1 MLQFHEQIVGEIVE
15 ENGVTVIAAGLG
27 LAKVLAA
34 LVRIHSAENGLVLL
48 LSTSDVQR
56 QALVEEIQEQDAA
69 APLPKDINNQYTS
82 AERIEMYN
90 KGGVFSITS
99 RILIV
104 DMLNER
110 VPFKKVAGIMV
121 NNAHRLT
128 ETCAEAFIVRLFRQ
142 ANRTGFIRAFS
153 DRPQAMSSG
162 FNKTER
168 IMKSLFV
175 RRLYLWPRFHLSV
188 SDVLEENPP
197 CVVDIR
203 MPLTSAMAGIQTAI
217 VEVMDACLKE
227 LRKTNKI
234 DVEELTV
241 ENGLL
246 KSFDEIVRSQL
257 DPIWHTLG
265 WKTKQLVGDLKTLR
279 KLADY
284 LLRYDS
290 VTFLKYLDTLRVTE
304 GVRSVWIFANPT
316 HKIFELAKK
325 RVYSLVRA
333 DGTRV
338 AQAKTG
344 RGGRGGRGR
353 GGNQVRSKRKMGGE
367 LKTSKKYLRVHV
379 S

>member
-1 MLQFHEQIVGEIVE
+1 MLQFHEQIVAELVE

-34 LVRIHSAENGLVLL
+34 LIRIHSQENGLVLL
-48 LSTSDVQR
+48 LSTSDAQR
-56 QALVEEIQEQDAA
+56 QSLVEEIQEQDPA

-82 AERIEMYN
+82 AERIELYN

-110 VPFKKVAGIMV
+110 VPFKKVGGIIV
-121 NNAHRLT
+121 NNAHRMT

-153 DRPQAMSSG
+153 DRPQAMRSG

-168 IMKSLFV
+168 IMKTLFV
-175 RRLYLWPRFHLSV
+175 RRLYLWPRFHLTV
-188 SDVLEENPP
+188 SDALEEEPP
-197 CVVDIR
+197 DVVDIR
-203 MPLTSAMAGIQTAI
+203 MPLTSAMAGIQNAI
-217 VEVMDACLKE
+217 IEVMDACLKE
-227 LRKTNKI
+227 LRKTNKV

-257 DPIWHTLG
+257 DPIWHTVG

-279 KLADY
+279 KLAEY
-284 LLRYDS
+284 LLRYDA
-290 VTFLKYLDTLRVTE
+290 VTFLKYLDTLRMSE

-316 HKIFELAKK
+316 HKIFELAKR
-325 RVYSLVRA
+325 RVYALIRT
-333 DGTRV
+333 DGTRIV
-338 AQAKTG
+338 PLNAN
-344 RGGRGGRGR
+344 RGGRGGRG
-353 GGNQVRSKRKMGGE
+353 SKRKLGG
-367 LKTSKKYLRVHV
+367 KIRTSKKSSLYALFLI
-379 S
+379 